1 MSWISSWATVVVMIS
16 ISATAA
22 QAQTVTKV
30 LNGDTVLITGVGK
43 IKLLGIL
50 SGDEPVLKLGQGT
63 VPPAQPRTDP
73 PGTRATPAVSGAYRV
88 KPDRPSRA
96 FLQQLVLGK
105 VVRLEYDPLT
115 RDESRNPRAYVF
127 LADGTFV
134 NAEMLRQGKA
144 RVDSSRPFAHE
155 QEFMRL
161 EKEAQNSGIGIWIQ
175 LPRR

>member
-1 MSWISSWATVVVMIS
+1 MLRISSWAALVVM

-22 QAQTVTKV
+22 QAQTVSKV
-30 LNGDTVLITGVGK
+30 LNGDTVLVTGVGK
-43 IKLLGIL
+43 IRLLGIL
-50 SGDEPVLKLGQGT
+50 SADESALKLGHGT

-73 PGTRATPAVSGAYRV
+73 PSTPATPAVSGAYRV

-115 RDESRNPRAYVF
+115 RDERNPRAYVF

-144 RVDSSRPFAHE
+144 RVDSSRPFVHE

-161 EKEAQNSGIGIWIQ
+161 EKEAQTSGIGIWIQ